1 MSRSAFRAA
10 PEEGRWPRRQG
21 EAMAARARSIL
32 VGYDGSEAAR
42 RALAAAADLSGY
54 GSSLVEEQ
62 RPDAAHS
69 SSSPSESA

>member
-1 MSRSAFRAA
+1 
-10 PEEGRWPRRQG
+10 
-21 EAMAARARSIL
+21 MAARARSIL